1 MLISGGLDSSVIAA
15 IAMKL
20 AENRVDDGEQS
31 KAWWPRIHSF
41 SIGLEGSPGRAAAQ
55 EVADGIGTVHHPLN
69 FTIQEG
75 LDALSEVI
83 RHIETYDVTT
93 FRAST
98 PMYLMARKIKAM
110 GIKMV
115 LSGEGADELFGGYLY
130 FHMAPD

>member
-1 MLISGGLDSSVIAA
+1 MGL
-15 IAMKL
+15 
-20 AENRVDDGEQS
+20 QT
-31 KAWWPRIHSF
+31 WPQPR
-41 SIGLEGSPGRAAAQ
+41 
-55 EVADGIGTVHHPLN
+55 EVAEAIGTVHHGLN

-75 LDALSEVI
+75 IDALSEVI

-93 FRAST
+93 IRAST

-130 FHMAPD
+130 FPHGSRRQRVPRGNGAQGAGPASIRLRPRQ